1 MMIEKHEMMIFQL
14 MVGMSDS
21 SFVENFK
28 VNDIVQNIIYFKIL
42 VPNFT

>member
-14 MVGMSDS
+14 MVGMFDS

-28 VNDIVQNIIYFKIL
+28 VNDIVQNIIYFIIL